1 MIFKKK
7 FHRENL
13 VIFHLDQLWNYL
25 INFFFKITK
34 KLHLFRFWVTNWGVV
49 FFSSILKNYTSIRHS
64 KSSLKSHFS
73 HVRFKKIHLNSPL
86 KITFKITFL
95 PSLSHK
101 INAYLSYKITQNI
114 TFFTISFPKIL
125 NFHDSMYLMYLFVI
139 LRLEGEGGV
148 YFVRR
153 KWLGWHFYHICMS
166 VPIFVL

>member
-1 MIFKKK
+1 M
-7 FHRENL
+7 
-13 VIFHLDQLWNYL
+13 
-25 INFFFKITK
+25 
-34 KLHLFRFWVTNWGVV
+34 TNWGVV
-49 FFSSILKNYTSIRHS
+49 FFLSILKKYTSIRHS

-73 HVRFKKIHLNSPL
+73 HVRFKKIHLNSSL

-139 LRLEGEGGV
+139 LREEGEERGV
-148 YFVRR
+148 FCETEMVGLTFLPYLHVCT
-153 KWLGWHFYHICMS
+153 HIRPLKSHKISDS
-166 VPIFVL
+166 VPFHSQKRFILGT